1 MEELTISYFREPGK
15 ESKRIWGRSEGCT
28 NAEECGRV
36 ARGGDERRPGPSVG
50 LLTNER

>member
-28 NAEECGRV
+28 NAEECERV
-36 ARGGDERRPGPSVG
+36 ARGETSVDQDPV
-50 LLTNER
+50 LDY